1 MFAVLNTYT
10 DVNLQG
16 QLNLY
21 TRIFAI
27 SLVNIFDSK
36 RFQLKWINQRKEIS
50 DEDKNL
56 VVGPSLSKYAPITK
70 VATRQRF
77 PS

>member
-1 MFAVLNTYT
+1 MYAVLNNYT
-10 DVNLQG
+10 NVKLQG

-36 RFQLKWINQRKEIS
+36 RFQPKWITYVKKLMMEI
-50 DEDKNL
+50 K
-56 VVGPSLSKYAPITK
+56 I
-70 VATRQRF
+70 
-77 PS
+77 